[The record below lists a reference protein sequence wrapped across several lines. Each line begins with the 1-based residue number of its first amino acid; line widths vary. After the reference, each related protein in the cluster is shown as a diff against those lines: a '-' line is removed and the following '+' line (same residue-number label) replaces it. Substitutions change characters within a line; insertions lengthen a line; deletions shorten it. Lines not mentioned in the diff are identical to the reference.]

1 MEKLGHLLGRGYV
14 AEVFAYG
21 DNKAIKL
28 FIEEDSDKDAE
39 LEARV
44 TSEARRNGISAPR
57 VWGVVKAHG
66 RPGIVME
73 RVEGESMLQ
82 WGTTFPW
89 RIYTGAKLMA
99 RMHAD
104 LHSRTG
110 ADMPALREK
119 LRTGVENASQVEDDI
134 RKLALERLARL
145 PDGDSICHGDF
156 HPDNVIM
163 SKSGPVIIDWLDGV
177 RGHPPADVART
188 VVLVESGVPLVG
200 MIRRGVVGVARRIFL
215 SIYLREYFKITG
227 TKWEEV
233 SPWML
238 PVAVNYTNAAYPD
251 HLDAHLK
258 YLRRYVSGEATTTV
272 RT

>member
-1 MEKLGHLLGRGYV
+1 MEKLGPLLGRGYV

-21 DNKAIKL
+21 EDRAIKL
-28 FIEEDSDKDAE
+28 FIEEDSREDAE

-44 TSEARRNGISAPR
+44 TSEAREHGIAVPR
-57 VWGVVKAHG
+57 VWDVVEAHG

-73 RVEGESMLQ
+73 RVEGESMLR

-99 RMHAD
+99 RMHVD

-110 ADMPALREK
+110 ADLPALREK
-119 LRTGVENASQVEDDI
+119 LRKGIEKASQVEDDI
-134 RKLALERLARL
+134 RELALERLAGV
-145 PDGDSICHGDF
+145 PDGNSICHGDF
-156 HPDNVIM
+156 HPDNIIM
-163 SKSGPVIIDWLDGV
+163 SKSGPVIIDWQDGV
-177 RGHPPADVART
+177 IGHPPADVART
-188 VVLVESGVPLVG
+188 TVLVETGVPLVG
-200 MIRRGVVGVARRIFL
+200 AIRGAVVGVARRIFL
-215 SIYLREYFKITG
+215 SIYLKEYFRITG

-251 HLDAHLK
+251 HLEAHLR
-258 YLRRYVSGEATTTV
+258 YLRRYV
-272 RT
+272 